1 MGPFEYAIESRPG
14 TSFGGRCTG
23 ELVCDAQDPTQKL
36 SVSAHG
42 HLPDRGP
49 QPIFFGAGADIR
61 SGVTVERGDLID
73 EAPTYGSVLGV
84 RLPWAQGRA
93 MKELLK

>member
-1 MGPFEYAIESRPG
+1 MEELLKIWQEDEKYGCQQVFTKEQLKELHLVGPFEYAIESRPG

-23 ELVCDAQDPTQKL
+23 EMVCDAQDPAQKL

-42 HLPDRGP
+42 
-49 QPIFFGAGADIR
+49 A
-61 SGVTVERGDLID
+61 
-73 EAPTYGSVLGV
+73 VLGV
-84 RLPWAQGRA
+84 SLPWAQGRA